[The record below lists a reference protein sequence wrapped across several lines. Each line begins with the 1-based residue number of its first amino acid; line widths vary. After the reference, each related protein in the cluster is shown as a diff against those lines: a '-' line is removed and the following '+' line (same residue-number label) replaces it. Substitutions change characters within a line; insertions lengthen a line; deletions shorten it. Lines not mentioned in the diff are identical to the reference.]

1 VKDRPTTNP
10 PIRFRDVTVTY
21 EDGDGPPPAQ
31 VTLLVDQS
39 RSILSHND
47 SPDLDFRWSAN
58 PYRGCLHSC
67 SYCVDGDTPI
77 LMGDGRTRAM
87 RDVKVGDEIYG
98 TRVDHEVRTYVRT
111 RVLDHWE
118 TRKPAFR
125 ITLADGTQLIA
136 SGDHRFLTEGG
147 WKHVTAAE
155 QRPYLTT
162 NSSLVGS
169 GRFAP
174 PPIANDGYRRGYL
187 TGMIRGDA
195 LLRGYDCSGR
205 RRPRDV
211 FRQALIDLE
220 ALHRTRDYLGQLAF
234 ETAEVSLQAAQ
245 AGTAPIRTHARDHF
259 EQISA
264 SIAFP
269 ASPDDSWTKGFLA
282 GIFDAE
288 GSRSTGVFRISNSDR
303 EILDH
308 TLDGMRRF
316 GFDVVEEAPRD
327 VERAHPV
334 SAIRLRGGLHEQ
346 LRFFHLVNPAI
357 SRKWDIDGSQVKHP
371 TDLRVA
377 SIEPLPEQQLF
388 DITTGTGDFI
398 ANGVVSHN
406 CYARPSHEYLDL
418 GAGSDFDTKIVFKPR
433 AAELL
438 RDAFDKPSWKGE
450 MVMFSGV
457 TDCYQ
462 AVEKELQLTRQ
473 MLEVCLEYR
482 NPVAIISK
490 SALVERDVDLIAELA
505 REAGAHL
512 SVSLTWIDPELA
524 RTIEPWAASP
534 ARRLKVIET
543 FAKAGVPVGVMCAP
557 VIPGLNDDQLVRV
570 LEAAREAGATSAG
583 WALLRLPGAVKDVFE
598 ERLRASLPL
607 AADKVLH
614 RVRET
619 RGGEKLYDPRFHIR
633 GRGQGVY
640 AETIAAMFE
649 TACKRLG
656 FGDRNGERAFESK
669 FRRPAAKGGQLSLF

>member
-1 VKDRPTTNP
+1 MKDRPTANP

-31 VTLLVDQS
+31 ITLLEDQS

-67 SYCVDGDTPI
+67 SYCAAGDTEV
-77 LMGDGRTRAM
+77 LLANGDARQLADLGA
-87 RDVKVGDEIYG
+87 GDEIYG
-98 TRVDHEVRTYVRT
+98 TAFDGERHRYVRT
-111 RVLDHWE
+111 VVLDHW
-118 TRKPAFR
+118 TTTKPAYR
-125 ITLADGTQLIA
+125 VRLSSGRKLVA
-136 SGDHRFLTEGG
+136 SAEHRFLSDGE
-147 WKHVTAAE
+147 WIHVADIVRDTQLHGLDLAA
-155 QRPYLTT
+155 
-162 NSSLVGS
+162 
-169 GRFAP
+169 
-174 PPIANDGYRRGYL
+174 
-187 TGMIRGDA
+187 
-195 LLRGYDCSGR
+195 
-205 RRPRDV
+205 
-211 FRQALIDLE
+211 
-220 ALHRTRDYLGQLAF
+220 
-234 ETAEVSLQAAQ
+234 
-245 AGTAPIRTHARDHF
+245 
-259 EQISA
+259 
-264 SIAFP
+264 
-269 ASPDDSWTKGFLA
+269 
-282 GIFDAE
+282 
-288 GSRSTGVFRISNSDR
+288 DR
-303 EILDH
+303 ERTIAARVL
-308 TLDGMRRF
+308 
-316 GFDVVEEAPRD
+316 D
-327 VERAHPV
+327 VE
-334 SAIRLRGGLHEQ
+334 
-346 LRFFHLVNPAI
+346 PA
-357 SRKWDIDGSQVKHP
+357 GVQP
-371 TDLRVA
+371 
-377 SIEPLPEQQLF
+377 LF

-398 ANGVVSHN
+398 ANGIISHN

-418 GAGSDFDTKIVFKPR
+418 GAGTDFDTKIVTKLK

-438 RDAFDKPSWKGE
+438 REAFDKPSWKGE
-450 MVMFSGV
+450 LVMFSGV

-462 AVEKELQLTRQ
+462 AIEKDLQLTRQ

-583 WALLRLPGAVKDVFE
+583 WALLRLPGAVKQVFE
-598 ERLRASLPL
+598 ERLRAALPL

-619 RGGEKLYDPRFHIR
+619 RGGEKLYEPRFHIR

-649 TACKRLG
+649 TTCKRLG
-656 FGDRNGERAFESK
+656 FGERNDERAFESR
-669 FRRPAAKGGQLSLF
+669 FHRPAKGGQLSLF